1 MGRDFID
8 LMFRAF
14 SDRSRLR
21 ILHLLQG
28 GDSCVGDI
36 VEALRLPQPKVSRH
50 LGYLRK
56 AGLVVVRKAGL
67 WCFYSLAPVQSPFH
81 KKLLDCIGCCF
92 GDVPELRADAR
103 RAAKLKAAGGCCP
116 KPR

>member
-1 MGRDFID
+1 MGSELID

-14 SDRSRLR
+14 SDGTRLR

-28 GDSCVGDI
+28 GEMCVRDI
-36 VEALRLPQPKVSRH
+36 VDALRLPQPKVSRH

-56 AGLVVVRKAGL
+56 AELVAVRKAGL

-81 KKLLDCIGCCF
+81 KKLLDCIACCF
-92 GDVPELRADAR
+92 GDVPELKADAR
-103 RAAKLKAAGGCCP
+103 RAAKLKKSGGCCP
-116 KPR
+116 EE